1 MSHRM
6 PADTVLVGARPGAAA
21 LGGRHAAV
29 AALQAPFARW
39 VLWAGLGTLLVVL
52 SGVGLDHPVARYVHQ
67 RVTFSHDARRMV
79 HIPELVI
86 LAAAAGTVLLG
97 AWSAFVG
104 RLGGIWRQLLLAS
117 ISVCIA
123 ITLTDLLKVW
133 FGRIPP
139 LRWYDQQW
147 RNFYAYLS
155 GSFPSGH
162 MTAMGAIGPF
172 LWARSRWL
180 MLPLLAAGLAACYGL
195 VTQQAHFVSDL
206 FGGLLVGGSVGY
218 AVRCAA
224 ARR

>member
-1 MSHRM
+1 M
-6 PADTVLVGARPGAAA
+6 PADAVSLRVRPGAA
-21 LGGRHAAV
+21 GRGRRIDAMAA
-29 AALQAPFARW
+29 PNRFGRW
-39 VLWAGLGTLLVVL
+39 LLWAGLGILLVLL
-52 SGVGLDHPVARYVHQ
+52 SGVRLDHPVARYVHE
-67 RVTFSHDARRMV
+67 RLVFSRDARRMV

-104 RLGGIWRQLLLAS
+104 RLSGIWRQLLLAS

-123 ITLTDLLKVW
+123 ITLTDILKVW

-139 LRWYDQQW
+139 LRWYGQQW
-147 RNFYAYLS
+147 HNFFAYLS

-162 MTAMGAIGPF
+162 MTAIGAIGPF

-180 MLPLLAAGLAACYGL
+180 MLPLFAAGLAAAYGL
-195 VTQQAHFVSDL
+195 VAQQAHFVSDL

-218 AVRCAA
+218 AVLCAD
-224 ARR
+224 ARG

>member
-1 MSHRM
+1 M
-6 PADTVLVGARPGAAA
+6 PADTAPARVRSGVSGRGHRGDAATRS
-21 LGGRHAAV
+21 GPV
-29 AALQAPFARW
+29 SRW
-39 VLWAGLGTLLVVL
+39 LLWAGIGSLLVVF
-52 SGVGLDHPVARYVHQ
+52 SGIRLDHPVARYVHE
-67 RVTFSHDARRMV
+67 RLAFSRGARRLV

-97 AWSAFVG
+97 AWTAFVG
-104 RLGGIWRQLLLAS
+104 RLHGVWRQLLLAS

-123 ITLTDLLKVW
+123 ITLTDILKVW

-147 RNFYAYLS
+147 RSFFAYLS

-195 VTQQAHFVSDL
+195 VAQQAHFISDL

-218 AVRCAA
+218 AVSCAA
-224 ARR
+224 ARP

>member
-1 MSHRM
+1 M
-6 PADTVLVGARPGAAA
+6 PADTVLARTRPSPAGRVA
-21 LGGRHAAV
+21 LASAP
-29 AALQAPFARW
+29 AALQGPLARW
-39 VLWAGLGTLLVVL
+39 LLWAGIGVLLVVL
-52 SGVGLDHPVARYVHQ
+52 SGVRLDHPVARYVHE
-67 RVTFSHDARRMV
+67 RVAFSHDARRMV

-104 RLGGIWRQLLLAS
+104 RLRGVWRQLLLAS

-123 ITLTDLLKVW
+123 ITLTDILKVW

-162 MTAMGAIGPF
+162 MTAIGAVGPF

-195 VTQQAHFVSDL
+195 ITQQAHFVSDL
-206 FGGLLVGGSVGY
+206 LGGLLVGGSVGY
-218 AVRCAA
+218 AVSCAD

>member
-1 MSHRM
+1 M
-6 PADTVLVGARPGAAA
+6 PADTVLARPRPGAPG
-21 LGGRHAAV
+21 GGRRGAAV
-29 AALQAPFARW
+29 ATLRGPLGRW
-39 VLWAGLGTLLVVL
+39 ILWAGLGMLLVVM
-52 SGVGLDHPVARYVHQ
+52 SGARLDHPVARYVHE
-67 RVTFSHDARRMV
+67 RVAFSRDARRMV

-86 LAAAAGTVLLG
+86 LASAAGAVLLG

-104 RLGGIWRQLLLAS
+104 RLSGIWRQLLLAS

-123 ITLTDLLKVW
+123 LTLTDLLKVW

-155 GSFPSGH
+155 GCFPSGH
-162 MTAMGAIGPF
+162 MTAVGAIGPF

-180 MLPLLAAGLAACYGL
+180 MLPLLAAGLAAGYGL

-206 FGGLLVGGSVGY
+206 FAGLLVGGSVGY
-218 AVRCAA
+218 AVSCAD